1 MARKYRV
8 SDYQSGDSL
17 PGKPSSDLVEA
28 SLSEGPTGAVS
39 AYRDESGVWQY
50 VEHSEVEHYRRNLRE
65 KVRTVFVEEVSG
77 RASGSDPLKARVD
90 ALVGRGKK

>member
-1 MARKYRV
+1 MAKKYRV

-17 PGKPSSDLVEA
+17 PGRPSSELVEA

-65 KVRTVFVEEVSG
+65 TVRTVFVEETSG
-77 RASGSDPLKARVD
+77 RASTSDPLKARISK
-90 ALVGRGKK
+90 LVGKK